1 MGSRARSLVLRSLG
15 YPVAD
20 KFAVEDSGGF
30 RKLIVWLED
39 TKVRQRATN
48 PAPPVR
54 GGCGWKG

>member
-1 MGSRARSLVLRSLG
+1 MLRSLG